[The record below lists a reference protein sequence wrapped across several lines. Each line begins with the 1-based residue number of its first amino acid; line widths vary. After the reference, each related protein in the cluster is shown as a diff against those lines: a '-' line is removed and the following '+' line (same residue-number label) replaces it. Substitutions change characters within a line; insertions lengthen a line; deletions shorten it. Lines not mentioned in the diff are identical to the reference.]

1 MSSFDIESPD
11 EVTERN
17 ELCPE
22 GVKEPDVVT
31 EKNRFGELYEKWIEM
46 RSVYKC
52 LTLILLIIEILAFA
66 WLINDLNQSK
76 KKQNKII
83 ELERQILSL
92 EGSILEQEQNIIL
105 EIKELKGIVT
115 NPK

>member
-1 MSSFDIESPD
+1 M
-11 EVTERN
+11 
-17 ELCPE
+17 
-22 GVKEPDVVT
+22 
-31 EKNRFGELYEKWIEM
+31 EKLQIF
-46 RSVYKC
+46 
-52 LTLILLIIEILAFA
+52 LTLLLLLIEVVAFA
-66 WLINDLNQSK
+66 WLILDMQRSK

-115 NPK
+115 NIK

>member
-1 MSSFDIESPD
+1 MDTQLI
-11 EVTERN
+11 
-17 ELCPE
+17 
-22 GVKEPDVVT
+22 
-31 EKNRFGELYEKWIEM
+31 
-46 RSVYKC
+46 
-52 LTLILLIIEILAFA
+52 LTLILLVIEILAFA

-115 NPK
+115 NFK

>member
-1 MSSFDIESPD
+1 MDTQLI
-11 EVTERN
+11 
-17 ELCPE
+17 
-22 GVKEPDVVT
+22 
-31 EKNRFGELYEKWIEM
+31 
-46 RSVYKC
+46 
-52 LTLILLIIEILAFA
+52 LTLILLVIEILAFA

-105 EIKELKGIVT
+105 EIKELKGVVS
-115 NPK
+115 NLK